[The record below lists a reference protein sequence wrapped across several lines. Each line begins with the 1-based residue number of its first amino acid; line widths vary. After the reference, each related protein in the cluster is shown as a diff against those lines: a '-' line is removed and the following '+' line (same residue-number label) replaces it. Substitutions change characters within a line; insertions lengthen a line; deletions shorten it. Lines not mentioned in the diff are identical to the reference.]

1 MSTRSGK
8 KRVVSSGKKDVKA
21 PTKETIKK
29 TIAAAAAAVAQPKK
43 TNVVTAPK
51 KSKKAKKAAVAVL
64 RTTYTRADQP
74 ATEASLN
81 QYQTL
86 VAIYKRKGMEK
97 DEAEATAR
105 DDMFEVSSAPFGR
118 QKGIMYQLNTDT
130 GVITYAASVFTAQSP
145 NDRIR
150 NGDLMAQV
158 ESRFKNR
165 SIQFVTSATSETL
178 ENADEIR
185 KIIVK
190 SMYMRGCSSDSQTY
204 KKYVSNEA
212 RIAAMKTKPSK
223 K

>member
-8 KRVVSSGKKDVKA
+8 KRVVSSSVKA
-21 PTKETIKK
+21 PTKDTIKK
-29 TIAAAAAAVAQPKK
+29 TIAAAAAAVTTQPKK
-43 TNVVTAPK
+43 TNVATTSK
-51 KSKKAKKAAVAVL
+51 KSKKTKKTPAVVL

-74 ATEASLN
+74 ATEAALN

-105 DDMFEVSSAPFGR
+105 DDMFEVSPAPFGR
-118 QKGIMYQLNTDT
+118 QKGIMYQLNADT
-130 GVITYAASVFTAQSP
+130 GLITYAASVFTAQSP

-150 NGDLMAQV
+150 NGDLMAQA

-165 SIQFVTSATSETL
+165 AIQFVTSASSETL
-178 ENADEIR
+178 DDAKEVR
-185 KIIVK
+185 KIIAK

-204 KKYVSNEA
+204 KKYVRNEA
-212 RIAAMKTKPSK
+212 RIAALKSK